1 MLLHTK
7 RPLLFLGCWLCV
19 VLFPSFSQA
28 SIQNFR
34 QTLRSLKFDLRDK
47 PNKWQEDEARAIV
60 QLLQRLPSAYKA
72 LGPIQIRIERKA
84 PTCGARKRPVSL
96 HSRRYRPGVT
106 SIRLKPMT
114 YFRCSIKVA
123 SYSKLPASYQQAYL
137 LGLQQ
142 NLLHELT
149 HLLDERHRLSES
161 ASWKR
166 LSGWG
171 LTLERMTLSRAE
183 NVNPKGFAR
192 QDGMKSPAEDFV
204 TFAEAYFFPLKYKL
218 ATNNIKC
225 RMPFKFSYFAKL
237 FKKYP
242 APFQSVSC
250 PSYQSWVN
258 PSKVHSLEL
267 LYVSPSAHHFSSIS
281 GHMLLRIKMKTS
293 LKHLEDPN
301 DLVIGF
307 VANTNKQRGARLAL
321 SGLTGQFLS
330 VFEVRRLGAVISLYT
345 HKENRDVW
353 RFRIRLSRVEIRSVL
368 RWFYRIKQSYQF
380 HYYFLSKNCASV
392 LVEQLRNALSVLG
405 GRFAK
410 ESLFGKLSSS
420 FVVSPHF
427 LISKL
432 VTQKY
437 IQEVSPSFYSIS
449 KRAQVAT
456 RYAQKAYARMIVLAR
471 RHSLQNLPGWKAL
484 SHVRN
489 ATRLQAYKRF
499 RSLLRQGEY
508 RPIHRSVSRLA
519 AFLSDV
525 ELHRFFES
533 KAKYSSALQELREL
547 VYQSSY
553 QKVNNKRVRR
563 KTISLPMEHQTVEL
577 THRTKGSTYLGLSP
591 ITVSSGVVLP
601 GWGEP
606 TAGLQ
611 IHAAFYEQHLGDP
624 SRFRLTVGTAIT
636 ILSNSLLLDL
646 NQLHIAQ
653 WNNKFFQLKLF
664 KSKRSISGERV
675 RSVFCGLEG
684 VGLELS
690 LFHVSGSRWQDEL
703 VRTRWGGAKV
713 LTNLVSSDGHRSYL
727 YFGVGVDV
735 DTEWN
740 LSDGS
745 LSRTVLGL
753 PVTLVGRVVFDEHY
767 RTFLHGRVTYIPG
780 FNTLGF
786 FEQRLQ
792 GRIDFSQLLGAIEG
806 SEIRLQVRLV
816 YDLATAGREPWL
828 GEGRME
834 LFQATLGFHVR
845 R

>member
-1 MLLHTK
+1 M
-7 RPLLFLGCWLCV
+7 
-19 VLFPSFSQA
+19 
-28 SIQNFR
+28 
-34 QTLRSLKFDLRDK
+34 
-47 PNKWQEDEARAIV
+47 
-60 QLLQRLPSAYKA
+60 LQRLPSAYKA
-72 LGPIQIRIERKA
+72 LGPIQIRIERRVPK
-84 PTCGARKRPVSL
+84 CGARKRPVSL
-96 HSRRYRPGVT
+96 HSRRSRPGLT
-106 SIRLKPMT
+106 SIRLRPMT
-114 YFRCSIKVA
+114 YFRCSINVA

-161 ASWKR
+161 AAWKR

-171 LTLERMTLSRAE
+171 LTFERMTFSRAE

-192 QDGMKSPAEDFV
+192 KSGMKSPAEDFV
-204 TFAEAYFFPLKYKL
+204 TFAEAYFFPLKHKR
-218 ATNNIKC
+218 AAHSIKC
-225 RMPFKFSYFAKL
+225 RMPFKFAFFAKL
-237 FKKYP
+237 FRRYP
-242 APFQSVSC
+242 VPLQSVRC
-250 PSYQSWVN
+250 PSFQSWVN

-307 VANTNKQRGARLAL
+307 VANTNKKRGVRLAL
-321 SGLTGQFLS
+321 GGLTGQFLS
-330 VFEVRRLGAVISLYT
+330 VFEIRRLGAVISLYT

-353 RFRIRLSRVEIRSVL
+353 RFKIRLTRGEIRAVL

-392 LVEQLRNALSVLG
+392 LVEQLRNALSVFR
-405 GRFAK
+405 GRFVE
-410 ESLFGKLSSS
+410 ESSFGKIASN
-420 FVVSPHF
+420 FVVSPHI

-432 VTQKY
+432 VTQKH
-437 IQEVSPSFYSIS
+437 IEEVSPSFYSIVRRS
-449 KRAQVAT
+449 QIAT
-456 RYAQKAYARMIVLAR
+456 RYAQQAYARMKAVAR
-471 RHSLQNLPGWKAL
+471 RHALVKLPGWKAL
-484 SHVRN
+484 NHAN
-489 ATRLQAYKRF
+489 DAIRLRAYKRF
-499 RSLLRQGEY
+499 RSLLRQAKY
-508 RPIHRSVSRLA
+508 RPLYPSVYRLA

-547 VYQSSY
+547 VFQSSY
-553 QKVNNKRVRR
+553 RTTNKKRVRR
-563 KTISLPMEHQTVEL
+563 KTISLSMEHQSMEL
-577 THRTKGSTYLGLSP
+577 AYRTKGSTYLGLSP

-606 TAGLQ
+606 TAGLL

-624 SRFRLTVGTAIT
+624 SRFRLTAGTAIT
-636 ILSNSLLLDL
+636 ILSNSLLLNL
-646 NQLHIAQ
+646 NKINVTQ

-675 RSVFCGLEG
+675 RSVFRGLEG
-684 VGLELS
+684 VGLGLS
-690 LFHVSGSRWQDEL
+690 LVHLSGSRWFDET
-703 VRTRWGGAKV
+703 VRAKWGGAKA
-713 LTNLVSSDGHRSYL
+713 LANLVSSDGHRSYL
-727 YFGVGVDV
+727 YFGLGLDV
-735 DTEWN
+735 LTEWN
-740 LSDGS
+740 LTDMS
-745 LSRTVLGL
+745 LSRTMLGL
-753 PVTLVGRVVFDEHY
+753 PVTLVGRIVFDEHY
-767 RTFLHGRVTYIPG
+767 RTLLKGSVTYTPA

-786 FEQRLQ
+786 FEQQIQ
-792 GRIDFSQLLGAIEG
+792 GRLRFSQLLGAIEG

-816 YDLATAGREPWL
+816 YDVTTGGRNPWF
-828 GEGRME
+828 GEGRTE